1 MNSWFESKVR
11 FEKAQENGEQKKL
24 TEIYVFDALS
34 WTEAEARI
42 IEELTPYIT
51 GEFIIADI
59 KRVKLSEIFFNTDN
73 KEADKWFKGKIAF
86 ITLDE
91 SSGAEKKT
99 SVYMLAQA
107 KDIDEAQEVIK
118 KGMQGSMADFE
129 IAEIKETKIMDVYP
143 YRDKVREST
152 TS

>member
-11 FEKAQENGEQKKL
+11 SVKAQENGEQKKV
-24 TEIYVFDALS
+24 TEVYVFDALS
-34 WTEAEARI
+34 WTEAEART

-51 GEFIIADI
+51 GEFTIVDI
-59 KRVKLSEIFFNTDN
+59 KRVKLSEIFFNTEN
-73 KEADKWFKGKIAF
+73 EEADKWFKGKIAF

-91 SSGAEKKT
+91 KSGAEKRT

-107 KDIDEAQEVIK
+107 GNIDEAQEVIK

-129 IAEIKETKIMDVYP
+129 IAEIKETKIMDVFP
-143 YRDKVREST
+143 YSSKEREAQND
-152 TS
+152 